1 MATTAST
8 LRSERYPYKLL
19 LNFFPAYMWRLFVFE
34 AKMVPVRVQGRA
46 ARQRLRG
53 QTELLVNVGCGEAGF
68 PGWVNIDVARSP
80 TVTCV
85 YDCRR
90 SLPIDRNSAR
100 VIYAEHFFEHL
111 DREEEAPQFLQACR
125 DALRPGG
132 VLRIVVPDAEK
143 FVRGYCSDGWS
154 GFESLSAWADIAPGL
169 TKMDVLNHHFRQAY
183 QHKWVYDFESLQRVL
198 SAAGFDD
205 VVKSEFNASKL
216 EELRIDSPQRATES
230 LYVEAT
236 VR

>member
-1 MATTAST
+1 MATAST

-19 LNFFPAYMWRLFVFE
+19 LNVLPAYMWRLLVFE
-34 AKMVPVRVQGRA
+34 ARMAPVRVQGRM
-46 ARQRLRG
+46 ARRRLRG

-68 PGWVNIDVARSP
+68 PGWVNIDVARNP

-85 YDCRR
+85 YDCRS
-90 SLPIDRNSAR
+90 SLPLDRNSAR
-100 VIYAEHFFEHL
+100 IIYAEHFFEHL
-111 DREEEAPQFLQACR
+111 DWEEEMPLFLEACR
-125 DALRPGG
+125 NSLRPGG

-143 FVRGYCSDGWS
+143 YVRGYCSDGWTGLQS
-154 GFESLSAWADIAPGL
+154 FSPLAEVAPGL
-169 TKMDVLNHHFRQAY
+169 TKMDILNLLFRQAY

-198 SAAGFDD
+198 SAAGFHD
-205 VVKSEFNASKL
+205 VIKSEFNASQF
-216 EELRIDSPQRATES
+216 EELRIDSPQRAAES